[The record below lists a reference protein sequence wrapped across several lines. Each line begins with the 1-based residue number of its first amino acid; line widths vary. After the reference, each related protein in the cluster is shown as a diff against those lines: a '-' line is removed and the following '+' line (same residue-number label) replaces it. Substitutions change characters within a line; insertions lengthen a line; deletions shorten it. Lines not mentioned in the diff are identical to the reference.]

1 MTLGVDSLKPYSPRP
16 LRSLKQTIDRS
27 DPDCAPANEHRW
39 PQPPASLPTPS
50 PTYDR
55 LSEVPRSSSAPSNY
69 PTSPLSNRS
78 ISPPSNRQSSAQ
90 SQPKSI
96 ALLKRALEDGDSAF
110 EPARKRHHH
119 LLQSLASSPTPSRA
133 DNGLSEVLRPNS
145 RPSNAST
152 SAPSQPKSVRPL
164 KRALEDGDIDCTPTR
179 KRHRL
184 QSPTFLPSPSPI
196 DEWLST
202 VLRTSSPPTTRP
214 RSAPAQFS
222 GREALTTIDSYQPAS
237 LATIQRMSQP
247 QGQSLKRG
255 SNASS
260 QNLRPSTSH
269 PIYRSLLFNNG
280 IRMDHTGRRMP
291 TKVREMMDKQI
302 LQGRSSPPLGEERVL
317 QIIKKAE
324 ALADS
329 AEGKVSSLITT
340 DMFPVDRSD
349 VEEGGNTI
357 WSTDALPYNPDYD
370 QPLAA
375 PKPDFHYGYPPGQ
388 RSDWTAQENAIA
400 DHRVARPYTQPARG
414 NRFPLLAFEMKSEAT
429 GGTLWHA
436 ENQAAG
442 SGSYCVKA
450 LQWFLEKASPN
461 EIVSSTDCVA
471 FTGAVTHREVIFHV
485 HYYSEEDAYFH
496 MSYLRRFSTTDPG
509 DVQGCHD
516 LVKNILEYGI
526 TTRQTKIK
534 NALAQLFPVPDQ
546 WKQTR
551 PASTVSTPA
560 TSFSEEPRPSKSARN
575 V

>member
-1 MTLGVDSLKPYSPRP
+1 MTLDVDPQRPYSPRP
-16 LRSLKQTIDRS
+16 VRSLKQTIDRI

-39 PQPPASLPTPS
+39 TQPPASLPTPS

-55 LSEVPRSSSAPSNY
+55 LSEVSRSSSAPSHY
-69 PTSPLSNRS
+69 S
-78 ISPPSNRQSSAQ
+78 ISRPSNRQSRAQ
-90 SQPKSI
+90 QQPKSVG
-96 ALLKRALEDGDSAF
+96 LRKRALEDSDSAYK
-110 EPARKRHHH
+110 PAKKRHHH
-119 LLQSLASSPTPSRA
+119 LLQSLASSSTPSRV
-133 DNGLSEVLRPNS
+133 DDGLSEILRPTS
-145 RPSNAST
+145 RPSNASI
-152 SAPSQPKSVRPL
+152 SALSQLKSVKPL

-184 QSPTFLPSPSPI
+184 ESPTFLPSPSSI
-196 DEWLST
+196 GEWLST
-202 VLRTSSPPTTRP
+202 IPQTSSPPSTRP

-222 GREALTTIDSYQPAS
+222 GREALTTIDNYQPAS
-237 LATIQRMSQP
+237 LAIIQQMSQS

-302 LQGRSSPPLGEERVL
+302 LQGRSSPPLSEERVL
-317 QIIKKAE
+317 QMIKKAE

-349 VEEGGNTI
+349 VEEGGNTM

-414 NRFPLLAFEMKSEAT
+414 NRFPFLALEMKSEAT

-450 LQWFLEKASPN
+450 LQWFLEQASPT
-461 EIVSSTDCVA
+461 EIVSITDCVA

-485 HYYSEEDAYFH
+485 HYYSDEDAYCY
-496 MSYLRRFSTTDPG
+496 MSYLGRFSTTDPG
-509 DVQGCHD
+509 DVQECHD
-516 LVKNILEYGI
+516 LVKNILEYGL
-526 TTRQTKIK
+526 TTRQMKIK

-551 PASTVSTPA
+551 PASTVSTPT
-560 TSFSEEPRPSKSARN
+560 TSFSGEPRPSKSARN
-575 V
+575 L

>member
-1 MTLGVDSLKPYSPRP
+1 MTLDADSQKPYSPRP
-16 LRSLKQTIDRS
+16 LRSLEQTIDRL
-27 DPDCAPANEHRW
+27 DPYCAPAYEHHW

-55 LSEVPRSSSAPSNY
+55 LSEVSRSSSAPSHY
-69 PTSPLSNRS
+69 P

-90 SQPKSI
+90 QQPKSVG
-96 ALLKRALEDGDSAF
+96 LLKRGLEDGDSAC

-119 LLQSLASSPTPSRA
+119 LLQSLVSSPTPSRV
-133 DNGLSEVLRPNS
+133 DDGLSEALRPTS
-145 RPSNAST
+145 RPSSASI
-152 SAPSQPKSVRPL
+152 SALSQPKSVKPL
-164 KRALEDGDIDCTPTR
+164 KRALEDGDVDCTPTW

-184 QSPTFLPSPSPI
+184 QSPSSLPSPSSI
-196 DEWLST
+196 GEWLST
-202 VLRTSSPPTTRP
+202 VPRTSSPPSTRP

-222 GREALTTIDSYQPAS
+222 GRGALTTIDNYKPAS
-237 LATIQRMSQP
+237 LAIIQRMSQSH
-247 QGQSLKRG
+247 GQSLKRG

-280 IRMDHTGRRMP
+280 IRMDHTGRKMP
-291 TKVREMMDKQI
+291 TEVREMIDKQI
-302 LQGRSSPPLGEERVL
+302 LQGRSSPPLSEERVL
-317 QIIKKAE
+317 QMIKKAE

-414 NRFPLLAFEMKSEAT
+414 NRFPFLALEIKSEAT

-450 LQWFLEKASPN
+450 LQWFLEQASPT
-461 EIVSSTDCVA
+461 EIVSITDCVA

-485 HYYSEEDAYFH
+485 HYYSEEDAYCY
-496 MSYLRRFSTTDPG
+496 MSYLGRFSTTDPG

-516 LVKNILEYGI
+516 LVKNILEYGL

-534 NALAQLFPVPDQ
+534 QALAQLFPVPDH

-560 TSFSEEPRPSKSARN
+560 TSLSGEPRPSKSARN
-575 V
+575 L

>member
-1 MTLGVDSLKPYSPRP
+1 MTLDVDPQRPYSPRP
-16 LRSLKQTIDRS
+16 LRSLKQTIDRI
-27 DPDCAPANEHRW
+27 DPDCAPANEHRRL
-39 PQPPASLPTPS
+39 QPPASLPTPS

-55 LSEVPRSSSAPSNY
+55 FSEVARSSSAPSQH
-69 PTSPLSNRS
+69 S
-78 ISPPSNRQSSAQ
+78 ISRPSNRQSRAQ
-90 SQPKSI
+90 QQSKPVG
-96 ALLKRALEDGDSAF
+96 LLKRALEDSDSAC
-110 EPARKRHHH
+110 EPAKKRHHR
-119 LLQSLASSPTPSRA
+119 LLQSLSSSSTPLRV
-133 DNGLSEVLRPNS
+133 DDGLSEVLRPSS
-145 RPSNAST
+145 RPSNALISVL
-152 SAPSQPKSVRPL
+152 SQLKSVKPL

-184 QSPTFLPSPSPI
+184 ESPTSLPSPSSI
-196 DEWLST
+196 GEWLST
-202 VLRTSSPPTTRP
+202 IPRTSSPPSTRP

-222 GREALTTIDSYQPAS
+222 GREVLTTIGNSHPAS
-237 LATIQRMSQP
+237 LAIIEQMSQS

-302 LQGRSSPPLGEERVL
+302 LQGRSSPPLSEERVL
-317 QIIKKAE
+317 QTIKKAE

-329 AEGKVSSLITT
+329 AEGKVSSLVTT

-349 VEEGGNTI
+349 VEEGGNTM

-414 NRFPLLAFEMKSEAT
+414 NRFPFLALEMKSEAT

-450 LQWFLEKASPN
+450 LQWFLEQASPT
-461 EIVSSTDCVA
+461 EIISITDCVA
-471 FTGAVTHREVIFHV
+471 FTGAITHREVIFHV
-485 HYYSEEDAYFH
+485 HYYSKEDACCY
-496 MSYLRRFSTTDPG
+496 MSYLGRFSTTAPR

-516 LVKNILEYGI
+516 LVKNILEYGL
-526 TTRQTKIK
+526 TARQTKIK

-560 TSFSEEPRPSKSARN
+560 TSLSGEPRPSKNARN
-575 V
+575 L

>member
-1 MTLGVDSLKPYSPRP
+1 MTLDVDPQRPYSPRP
-16 LRSLKQTIDRS
+16 LRSLKQSIDRL

-39 PQPPASLPTPS
+39 TQPPASLPTPS

-55 LSEVPRSSSAPSNY
+55 LSEVSRSSSAPSHY
-69 PTSPLSNRS
+69 S
-78 ISPPSNRQSSAQ
+78 ISRPSNRQSRAQ
-90 SQPKSI
+90 QQPKSVR
-96 ALLKRALEDGDSAF
+96 LRKRALEDSDSAC
-110 EPARKRHHH
+110 EPATKRHHH
-119 LLQSLASSPTPSRA
+119 LLLSPSSSSAPSRV
-133 DNGLSEVLRPNS
+133 DDGLSEVLRPAS
-145 RPSNAST
+145 RPSNASIN
-152 SAPSQPKSVRPL
+152 ALSQLKSVKPL

-184 QSPTFLPSPSPI
+184 ESPTFLPSPSSI
-196 DEWLST
+196 GEWLST
-202 VLRTSSPPTTRP
+202 IPRTSSPPSTRP

-222 GREALTTIDSYQPAS
+222 AREALTTIDKYQPAS
-237 LATIQRMSQP
+237 LAIIQQMSQS

-280 IRMDHTGRRMP
+280 IRMDHTKRRMP

-302 LQGRSSPPLGEERVL
+302 LQGRSSPPLSEERVL
-317 QIIKKAE
+317 QVITKAE

-349 VEEGGNTI
+349 VEEGGNTM

-414 NRFPLLAFEMKSEAT
+414 NRFPFLALEMKSEAT

-450 LQWFLEKASPN
+450 LQWLLEQASPT
-461 EIVSSTDCVA
+461 EIVSITDCVA

-485 HYYSEEDAYFH
+485 HYYSEEDAYCY
-496 MSYLRRFSTTDPG
+496 MSYLKRFSTTDPR

-516 LVKNILEYGI
+516 LVKNILEYGL

-551 PASTVSTPA
+551 PASSVSTPA
-560 TSFSEEPRPSKSARN
+560 TSFSGEPRPSKNARN
-575 V
+575 S